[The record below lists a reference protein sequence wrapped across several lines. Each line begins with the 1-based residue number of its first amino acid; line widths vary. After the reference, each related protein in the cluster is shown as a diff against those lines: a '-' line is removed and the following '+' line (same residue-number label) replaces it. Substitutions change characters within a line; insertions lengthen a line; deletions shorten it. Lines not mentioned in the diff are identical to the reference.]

1 MTVFETM
8 LGHRMH
14 RRSFLALTSATL
26 TTPYIAGAETG
37 AIRLRDFYA
46 QGGGLS
52 ELALARDGKPVRV
65 EGFMAPPLKANSNFF
80 VLTKQPMAV
89 CPFCE
94 TEADWPDNI
103 MAVYTRRK
111 FRVVA
116 FNRRIETSGILSLG
130 AFKDPETGFLSM
142 VRIEQARFELG

>member
-1 MTVFETM
+1 M
-8 LGHRMH
+8 
-14 RRSFLALTSATL
+14 
-26 TTPYIAGAETG
+26 
-37 AIRLRDFYA
+37 RDFYA

-52 ELALARDGKPVRV
+52 ELALVLDGKPVRV

>member
-1 MTVFETM
+1 
-8 LGHRMH
+8 MH
-14 RRSFLALTSATL
+14 RRTFLALTSATL
-26 TTPYIAGAETG
+26 TTPYIVAAETG

-46 QGGGLS
+46 RGGGLS
-52 ELALARDGKPVRV
+52 DLALEREGKPVRV

-116 FNRRIETSGILSLG
+116 FNRKIETSGILSLG